1 MTFSESAADGP
12 RVEGTAVFAS
22 SRRVDGT
29 LVLSIGGEIDLAGA
43 PRLRPA
49 MDAAL
54 AQKAAV
60 LIVDLT
66 EVTFLSSSG
75 IGALVDIR
83 RRAGQGTAVRV
94 VATTV
99 AARPISL
106 TAVNQLMPVF
116 GTLAEAIRG

>member
-1 MTFSESAADGP
+1 M
-12 RVEGTAVFAS
+12 
-22 SRRVDGT
+22 
-29 LVLSIGGEIDLAGA
+29 VLSIGGDIDLAGA

-49 MDAAL
+49 IEVAL
-54 AQKAAV
+54 AQQAAI

-66 EVTFLSSSG
+66 EVSFLSSSG

-83 RRAGQGTAVRV
+83 RRAGEGTAVRV
-94 VATTV
+94 VATPV